1 MCTQGTKEFI
11 ESVAHSTVIQ
21 STCAPGTLKTIPVH
35 QESVLRTISITVSPP
50 AGFTGHHPRRPIDM
64 SCPHRG
70 SKPAAL
76 HTHKSMLPLPSPSYT
91 FNDSPLILSDAP
103 DVGFI
108 PLHWAQCICHQQ
120 IFTSLLLATIRTASQ
135 CFKKLS
141 RFSGSS
147 QEIFYLYQ
155 QMRISLCKTLYFS
168 FFFFASQ
175 AYALLVLT
183 PAYTVWM
190 ERKAKRLSEDAL
202 FSVLHK
208 IQIK

>member
-21 STCAPGTLKTIPVH
+21 STCAPGTLKRIPVH

-108 PLHWAQCICHQQ
+108 PLHWAQLICQ
-120 IFTSLLLATIRTASQ
+120 TATSKYSLLCYLPPSEQHHSVLKNCRDSQDPLRKYSIYINRWELACARLCILV
-135 CFKKLS
+135 F
-141 RFSGSS
+141 FS
-147 QEIFYLYQ
+147 
-155 QMRISLCKTLYFS
+155 
-168 FFFFASQ
+168 FASQ
-175 AYALLVLT
+175 A
-183 PAYTVWM
+183 
-190 ERKAKRLSEDAL
+190 
-202 FSVLHK
+202 
-208 IQIK
+208 